1 MTTSLKS
8 KWREFISRS
17 PEETRRLGRI
27 LGKALFKGDV
37 LALSGELG
45 AGKTCFI
52 QGVARGLGVEES
64 YLASPSFVIMRQ
76 YQGRLPFYHIDLY
89 RLSSE
94 EQIDGLGL
102 EEFLE
107 GEGVSAVEWAER
119 APRLFPAQTIRIK
132 IFFLE
137 GSRRRIEI
145 EAQEEN
151 HLRSL

>member
-1 MTTSLKS
+1 MTTSPKS
-8 KWREFISRS
+8 KKREFITRS
-17 PEETRRLGRI
+17 PEETRKLGLI
-27 LGKALFKGDV
+27 LGKVLFAGDV

-52 QGVARGLGVEES
+52 QGVARGLGVEER
-64 YLASPSFVIMRQ
+64 YLVSPSFVIMRQ
-76 YQGRLPFYHIDLY
+76 YRGRLPFYHIDLY

-119 APRLFPAQTIRIK
+119 APRLFPPGTIWIK
-132 IFFLE
+132 IEFLE
-137 GSRRRIEI
+137 GDRRRIEI
-145 EAQEEN
+145 EDGGGV
-151 HLRSL
+151 